1 MASTPDSKTPSPPF
15 ESDEKADHV
24 QRECIEQ
31 DETPEAIIA
40 KKKED
45 ALRRKL
51 DRYVAPVMMML
62 MLISYLDRGNIGF
75 AATQGMTTDIHLK
88 GSQLNVSCDEV
99 AKVPRWKLMVTR
111 LPCRYSISF
120 TSSQRWVPNISMVPH
135 C

>member
-1 MASTPDSKTPSPPF
+1 MASTHDSKIPSPPF

-24 QRECIEQ
+24 QRECIDQ
-31 DETPEAIIA
+31 DETPEAIVS
-40 KKKED
+40 KMEEN

-88 GSQLNVSCDEV
+88 GSELNVSCGIV
-99 AKVPRWKLMVTR
+99 RKASKQKLMETR
-111 LPCRYSISF
+111 LPYQSF
-120 TSSQRWVPNISMVPH
+120 TSSTFSQRWVSDVSMVLTY
-135 C
+135 